1 MFNIIKLNEKDN
13 IGIATMDIPK
23 NANINF
29 GLISKD
35 KIPYGHKISIKQIKK
50 GEHVYRYGQI
60 IGISSQDICSGEHV
74 HSHNLTFSE
83 FDRNYDNDFSTHF
96 ANLKKPDIFFQGYKR
111 NNGSSGTRNYIG
123 LISTVNCS
131 ATVVKKIADKIN
143 DYLLKKNFT
152 NIDGAVCLKHSSG
165 CGMNNTGYGMSVFNK
180 TIEGF
185 KIHPNFA
192 KVYVIGLGCECAQ
205 ISLYNN
211 DQINN
216 NVEYLNIQ
224 DEGGTKEIV
233 NKVTT
238 KIIEELDMF
247 NKFTRTKIPISE
259 LNVALQC
266 GGSDSYSGITANP
279 ALGIASDMI
288 VDHGGSSILSE
299 TTEIYGAEHLLYER
313 SINKKNINKIE
324 KQIEW
329 WKSHLKKNNTTL
341 DNNPSPGNKKGG
353 LTTILEK
360 SLGAVAKS
368 GSSQMVDVLDYAE
381 KLRKK
386 GFNFMNGPG
395 FDPVSVTGQ
404 VASGANIICFTTG
417 RGSCFGF
424 KPAPSIK
431 IATNTNMYNKLQED
445 MDINAGPIMD
455 NEKNIEEIGK
465 EIFDK
470 IISVAS
476 GEKSKSE
483 INGYGDDEFN
493 PWIIDPTL

>member
-13 IGIATMDIPK
+13 IGIATMDIPE
-23 NANINF
+23 NVETTLN
-29 GLISKD
+29 LISKD
-35 KIPYGHKISIKQIKK
+35 KIPYGHKISLKKINK
-50 GEHVYRYGQI
+50 GEYVYRYGQI
-60 IGISSQDICSGEHV
+60 IGITRCDIDIGMHV
-74 HSHNLTFSE
+74 HSHNLEFSE
-83 FDRNYDNDFSTHF
+83 FDRKYNNEFFT
-96 ANLKKPDIFFQGYKR
+96 KKKTENKKEKFFQGYKR
-111 NNGSSGTRNYIG
+111 VDGSSGTRNYIG

-143 DYLLKKNFT
+143 EHLSKKDFI

-165 CGMNNTGYGMSVFNK
+165 CGMNNTGYGMNTFNR

-185 KIHPNFA
+185 KVHPNFG

-205 ISLYNN
+205 ISLYNQSQLEKN
-211 DQINN
+211 ID
-216 NVEYLNIQ
+216 YLNIQ
-224 DEGGTKEIV
+224 DEGGTKEII
-233 NKVTT
+233 NKVSD
-238 KIIEELDMF
+238 KIINELETI
-247 NKFTRTKIPISE
+247 NNIKRTPIPISE

-279 ALGIASDMI
+279 ALGIASDMLI
-288 VDHGGSSILSE
+288 NHGGSSILSE

-313 SINKKNINKIE
+313 SINKKNIEKIE

-329 WKSHLKKNNTTL
+329 WKEHLSKNDSTL

-368 GSSQMVDVLDYAE
+368 GNAPMVDVLDYGE
-381 KLRKK
+381 PVKTK

-395 FDPVSVTGQ
+395 YDPVSVTGQ
-404 VASGANIICFTTG
+404 VAAGANIICFTTG

-424 KPAPSIK
+424 KPTPSIK
-431 IATNTNMYNKLQED
+431 IATNTNMYNKLEED
-445 MDINAGPIMD
+445 MDINAGTIMD
-455 NEKNIEEIGK
+455 SEKTIEEIGK

-470 IISVAS
+470 IITVAS